1 MSRLFDGVG
10 LLNFALCENFFLD
23 IVMILVKRDWDMII
37 QEFYKDVW
45 LLFEF
50 IIDGYICSDDFFIRQ
65 VGVGG

>member
-1 MSRLFDGVG
+1 MSCLFDGVG
-10 LLNFALCENFFLD
+10 LLNFVLCENFFLD

-50 IIDGYICSDDFFIRQ
+50 IIDGYIRSDDFFIRQ